1 VNGWASALLAAAATG
16 PAVAV
21 LRLAGAP
28 ARDVRRGALAA
39 VVLGIVAASL
49 ATPLLDA
56 LSIEPESFWIGAGLV
71 LAATGLGRIIVPIGG
86 WEPLAEGPWSWLVPV
101 TYPVLVGPDLVLAL
115 LAAGSHHDGLWGV
128 AGAIVALAVVVTGLG
143 RGRPAVWRATARITA
158 AVQVV
163 LAVALVIDGIRG
175 V

>member
-1 VNGWASALLAAAATG
+1 MNGWALALLAAAATG

-21 LRLAGAP
+21 LRLSGAP
-28 ARDVRRGALAA
+28 AGQVQRGAVAAAA
-39 VVLGIVAASL
+39 VGIVAAVI

-71 LAATGLGRIIVPIGG
+71 LAATGLFRVVVSVGG
-86 WEPLAEGPWSWLVPV
+86 WEPVTEGPWSWLYPIA
-101 TYPVLVGPDLVLAL
+101 YPVLLGPDMVLAL
-115 LAAGSHHDGLWGV
+115 MAAGSHEDALWGI
-128 AGAIVALAVVVTGLG
+128 AGVVVALGLVVGG
-143 RGRPAVWRATARITA
+143 FDRGPPLLWRGAARLTA

-163 LAVALVIDGIRG
+163 LAIALVIDGIRA